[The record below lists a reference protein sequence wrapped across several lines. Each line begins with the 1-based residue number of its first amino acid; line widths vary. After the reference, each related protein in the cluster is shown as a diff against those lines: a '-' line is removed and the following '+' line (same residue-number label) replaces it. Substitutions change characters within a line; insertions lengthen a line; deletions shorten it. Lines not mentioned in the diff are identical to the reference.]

1 MPVLFTCSW
10 EMLFF
15 ESEDIEV
22 FKADRN
28 KLFAGNE
35 KQIDTHTLCFS
46 CFTQTC
52 QFCVPTIV

>member
-1 MPVLFTCSW
+1 
-10 EMLFF
+10 MLFF

-35 KQIDTHTLCFS
+35 KQIDTHTLCLS

>member
-1 MPVLFTCSW
+1 
-10 EMLFF
+10 MLFF

-28 KLFAGNE
+28 KLLAGNE
-35 KQIDTHTLCFS
+35 KQIDTHTLCLS